1 MPRPTCRGLG
11 SPPSRAERTPTIFV
25 GNDKPAEQIATGL
38 PPPVSSSPSFLAVV
52 CIRKNIKELTPAS
65 HRLTRT
71 AFHSLRSGHND
82 SCMDK
87 DDATAVLKFVAN
99 KVATR
104 AAKRAAEE
112 EAAAAERERKAMRVG
127 EARAEWRA
135 EIGARPAKVHRS
147 VDNCLRFRS
156 HVW

>member
-1 MPRPTCRGLG
+1 MVLG
-11 SPPSRAERTPTIFV
+11 
-25 GNDKPAEQIATGL
+25 GDKPTPPMATAL
-38 PPPVSSSPSFLAVV
+38 PPPLKATSPFLAML

-147 VDNCLRFRS
+147 VDNCLRS